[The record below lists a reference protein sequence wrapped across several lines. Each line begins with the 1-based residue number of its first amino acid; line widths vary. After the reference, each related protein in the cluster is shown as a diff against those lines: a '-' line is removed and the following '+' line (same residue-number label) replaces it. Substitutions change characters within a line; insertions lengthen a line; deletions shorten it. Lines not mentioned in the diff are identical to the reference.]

1 VFNVGGG
8 ERVSLRSAM
17 EIIGECA
24 GGELDVRY
32 LETQHGDVRDTGA
45 DTARARELLGFDP
58 TTSVREG
65 LVAEFEW
72 MAQRAT

>member
-1 VFNVGGG
+1 MVF
-8 ERVSLRSAM
+8 
-17 EIIGECA
+17 
-24 GGELDVRY
+24 
-32 LETQHGDVRDTGA
+32 GA
-45 DTARARELLGFDP
+45 TATPTLCFRLPPRLPYYARARELLGYDP